1 MFNIMFHHIAT
12 KTKIALLT
20 GMLSTS
26 FIANANDVAYDVTT
40 PQINAQTYILM
51 DYNSG
56 AVLAAL
62 NPDQRQYPASLTKMM
77 TSYVVG
83 QALKQGKIHSTDMVT
98 IGESAWGKNLPGSSK
113 MF

>member
-20 GMLSTS
+20 GMLSAS

-56 AVLAAL
+56 WGLAGL
-62 NPDQRQYPASLTKMM
+62 NRDQRKNPASLTKII
-77 TSYVVG
+77 TS
-83 QALKQGKIHSTDMVT
+83 
-98 IGESAWGKNLPGSSK
+98 
-113 MF
+113 